1 MAPYPPRKRACAA
14 GRRSIG
20 VTELSGLPG
29 SEGYAD
35 CDDAESEGFLFVA
48 TKRNPSGVSRGCHP
62 RTAGALTGL
71 LVERPR
77 SAVSPGRLSLVLAKE
92 SPPDPER
99 KAALGASVCRGMVLS
114 ARFDMYRLVSLRF
127 MPD

>member
-1 MAPYPPRKRACAA
+1 M
-14 GRRSIG
+14 
-20 VTELSGLPG
+20 TELSGLPG

-99 KAALGASVCRGMVLS
+99 KAALGASVCRGMGVTW
-114 ARFDMYRLVSLRF
+114 RFDI
-127 MPD
+127 